1 MFIIDI
7 QSIGI
12 GKLAAGIICGTCF
25 AVATVGGIAVSVQN
39 NGRIAMGVSSEG
51 TTLAG
56 MTRDEAAQWFK
67 NQAQAKLQH
76 QALTLTYGQK
86 KFNIAP
92 ADIQLQ
98 AEADQAADAAY
109 AIGRDASLPANL
121 LNQMRYAIT
130 GKNIAMT
137 ATYNEQALHDKL
149 QTIKQQIDTPP
160 KDAYVEVQGD
170 GTIKHMPEVV
180 GKTTDMDAVQQ
191 EADPKLRQLKL
202 TFKKE
207 LTPDEEQPRITDED
221 VAPIQNVLAT
231 YTTTFRPGDRATNI
245 RIAADKLH
253 DVMVRSGGVFSFND
267 TVGPRT
273 RAAGYK
279 NAGVIVDGQHAIDV
293 GGGVCQV
300 SSKLYNAVLLAGLT
314 PTIRT
319 PHFFPSTYCPP
330 GRDATVADGLLDF
343 QFRNDLAHNVI
354 LKVALTTNSITF
366 YVLGNKND
374 LGGQT
379 IRLTN
384 RGSGSH
390 PSIYRLWYL
399 GDNVAREEFL
409 HTDNYN

>member
-137 ATYNEQALHDKL
+137 AT
-149 QTIKQQIDTPP
+149 
-160 KDAYVEVQGD
+160 
-170 GTIKHMPEVV
+170 
-180 GKTTDMDAVQQ
+180 
-191 EADPKLRQLKL
+191 
-202 TFKKE
+202 
-207 LTPDEEQPRITDED
+207 
-221 VAPIQNVLAT
+221 
-231 YTTTFRPGDRATNI
+231 
-245 RIAADKLH
+245 
-253 DVMVRSGGVFSFND
+253 
-267 TVGPRT
+267 
-273 RAAGYK
+273 
-279 NAGVIVDGQHAIDV
+279 
-293 GGGVCQV
+293 
-300 SSKLYNAVLLAGLT
+300 
-314 PTIRT
+314 
-319 PHFFPSTYCPP
+319 
-330 GRDATVADGLLDF
+330 
-343 QFRNDLAHNVI
+343 
-354 LKVALTTNSITF
+354 
-366 YVLGNKND
+366 
-374 LGGQT
+374 
-379 IRLTN
+379 
-384 RGSGSH
+384 
-390 PSIYRLWYL
+390 
-399 GDNVAREEFL
+399 
-409 HTDNYN
+409 